1 MNRII
6 TVLVFTLVTLGA
18 TAQINEVGVFLGGG
32 NYIGDVGPGYYVSPN
47 NFAGGIMY
55 RWNRSLRHS
64 YRFNLNLTGISAR
77 DSDADSPGRTDRG
90 YSFKNRITEVSAG
103 IEFDFFEFDLHH
115 FDPQITPYVFTGLSY
130 FRYNE
135 LYVENGETRQDG
147 RRSGLGIPMMV
158 GVKMRIGQDFVLGLE
173 VGFRYTFTDNLD
185 GSNPKKPELA
195 PLRFGNLN
203 SNDWYVMSGFT
214 LTYTFGDNPCFCPR

>member
-6 TVLVFTLVTLGA
+6 TVLVFTLVTTGA
-18 TAQINEVGVFLGGG
+18 SAQINEVGVFLGGS
-32 NYIGDVGPGYYVSPN
+32 NYVGDVGAGYYVSPS
-47 NFAGGIMY
+47 NFAGGILY
-55 RWNRSLRHS
+55 KWNRSLRHS
-64 YRFNLNLTGISAR
+64 YRFNLNLAGISAN
-77 DSDADSPGRTDRG
+77 DADADSPGRTDRG

-147 RRSGLGIPMMV
+147 RRSGLGIPMLV

-203 SNDWYVMSGFT
+203 SNDWYVISGFT